1 MFFKK
6 GVLENVLIFNILKET
21 VVLES
26 LFDEVAGLEAC
37 NFIKKET
44 QTQVL
49 SCEFSEILENI
60 FFTKHLAAASE

>member
-1 MFFKK
+1 MK
-6 GVLENVLIFNILKET
+6 T

-26 LFDEVAGLEAC
+26 LFDEVAGLQAC

-49 SCEFSEILENI
+49 SCEFWEILENT
-60 FFTKHLAAASE
+60 FFSQNTLLLLLNRRSLY